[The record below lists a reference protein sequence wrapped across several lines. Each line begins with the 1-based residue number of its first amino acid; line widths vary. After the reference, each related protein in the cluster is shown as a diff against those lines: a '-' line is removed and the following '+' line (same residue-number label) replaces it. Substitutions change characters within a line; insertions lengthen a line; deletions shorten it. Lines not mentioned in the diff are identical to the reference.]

1 MNEIIYYD
9 NDGFVFFINKSDELT
24 CQLLSSFK
32 GLGESIH
39 TLEPIGEIYD
49 INDGHVYEIYF
60 EHNSKFI
67 TRLYERDFYEV
78 VSSEYYQ
85 RSYLKSNIEK
95 LKELL

>member
-1 MNEIIYYD
+1 MNEILYYD
-9 NDGFVFFINKSDELT
+9 NDGFVFFINESDELT
-24 CQLLSSFK
+24 CQHLPTFK
-32 GLGESIH
+32 GVGESIH

-60 EHNSKFI
+60 EYNSKFI
-67 TRLYERDFYEV
+67 ARLHELGFYEV

-85 RSYLKSNIEK
+85 RRYMKSNIEK